1 MRLRSVLTLI
11 LTMISAPVVS
21 APLATE
27 LSPGDVETI
36 SDKPSADELAEAPA
50 PDSASGV
57 EVPPPKEDDR
67 PVANAL
73 FAVPRAV
80 ILFLLSGPRYAAVE
94 VDELLDK
101 RSPNAMGRD
110 VKSKWRFGG
119 IFAWEKALGFNT
131 GARVGRELAPN
142 ATVDGYVGF
151 FGSRGQ
157 SGGVRASLGRYTA
170 AELEP
175 ALTFDAGRELRRVF
189 AGIGDRGARGTYD
202 QKRIAASG
210 SLTAHA
216 GAFAFGGR
224 AIFDASRAEDPDLP
238 FSEVYEPM
246 SIVGFDEDQRAA
258 TGELFVAYDSR
269 RPSYRWVPRSAPSTG
284 FYARAAVGYT
294 RGTMERSG
302 QLSTFRGTFETRRL
316 FDLFHGDRVL
326 SIGGTAE
333 AVSADANELPF
344 DRLPSLGGHER
355 MRAFARDEIRGRTAL
370 YGDVQ
375 YEWPLGKSARGYLF
389 AETGGASRIHFGYGG
404 GIRLVIETATWLRLQ
419 LAGSEAGDI
428 GFYFQFGEL

>member
-1 MRLRSVLTLI
+1 MRLRSVLTAI
-11 LTMISAPVVS
+11 VTTISASAASAQPV
-21 APLATE
+21 T
-27 LSPGDVETI
+27 
-36 SDKPSADELAEAPA
+36 DKPSPDDLAEAPA
-50 PDSASGV
+50 ADGASGV

-67 PVANAL
+67 PFANAL

-80 ILFLLSGPRYAAVE
+80 ILVLLSGPRYAAVE
-94 VDELLDK
+94 VDQFLDK

-110 VKSKWRFGG
+110 VKSKWRFGA
-119 IFAWEKALGFNT
+119 ILAWETALGFNT

-142 ATVDGYVGF
+142 ATVDAYVGF
-151 FGSRGQ
+151 FGARGQ
-157 SGGVRASLGRYTA
+157 SGGLRASFGRYTE

-175 ALTFDAGRELRRVF
+175 ALAFDAGRDLKRVF
-189 AGIGDRGARGTYD
+189 AGIGDRGTLGTYD

-224 AIFDASRAEDPDLP
+224 GIVDASRAEDPDLA
-238 FSEVYEPM
+238 FTDAYEPM
-246 SIVGFDEDQRAA
+246 SIVGFEEDQRAA

-269 RPSYRWVPRSAPSTG
+269 RPSHKWIPRSAPSTG

-294 RGTMERSG
+294 RGMMERSG

-404 GIRLVIETATWLRLQ
+404 GIRLVIESATWLRIQ
-419 LAGSEAGDI
+419 LAGSEAGDV